1 MWTWLSRVF
10 RSSSAAERAE
20 AEGRIEDAARLY
32 VENGDRAQAVLV
44 YLRAAETART
54 LEERREFYAR
64 AHGLARTDEHRDAAR
79 KGLALVTLAEA
90 QAAAPRTDEDRRRLR
105 EAAEAL

>member
-32 VENGDRAQAVLV
+32 IENGDRAQAVVV

-54 LEERREFYAR
+54 LEERREFFTR
-64 AHGLARTDEHRDAAR
+64 AYGLARTDEHRDAVSCELHATGR
-79 KGLALVTLAEA
+79 HGASRPRIHR
-90 QAAAPRTDEDRRRLR
+90 AAGRGVSGGH
-105 EAAEAL
+105 